1 MHHVHAKPLWAPYKM
16 KNCACASTAL
26 SRAGQAQAE
35 TRVWRGT
42 AGHRRASLQE
52 PGDDLHARLETK
64 IYSGAPT
71 ESLFEGACGARTI
84 PALLQNRFSKMLVAP
99 TTLWRSFRIVLRGCL
114 WCRNYSGAGLVQV
127 RCRSSAGPVQVR
139 P

>member
-1 MHHVHAKPLWAPYKM
+1 MTYMHALNLKFALGPVQNESYVVKPFRAPRRM

-52 PGDDLHARLETK
+52 PCDDLHARL
-64 IYSGAPT
+64 G
-71 ESLFEGACGARTI
+71 
-84 PALLQNRFSKMLVAP
+84 SKKH
-99 TTLWRSFRIVLRGCL
+99 TG
-114 WCRNYSGAGLVQV
+114 V
-127 RCRSSAGPVQVR
+127 RAE
-139 P
+139 